1 MTSTPFTR
9 NYRDH
14 SNNEGFQ
21 FEFFCD
27 KCGSGFR
34 SSFATNAL
42 GLASD
47 LLKAAG
53 SLFGGAVASA
63 GWGADHVKDAFRG
76 KAWDDAYAAAIAECK
91 PHFHQCGRCGHWV
104 CPDVCWSEGRGL
116 CQSCAPDLQQEAAVV
131 QAQVAV
137 DQVREKARQTDQT
150 AGMNMT
156 DAHAAVCPH
165 CSARVTSGG
174 KFCEACGQPFV
185 TTSACAKCK
194 APMSATAKFCGSCGA
209 PRGP

>member
-1 MTSTPFTR
+1 MTSSTFTR

-34 SSFATNAL
+34 SPFATNAL

-104 CPDVCWSEGRGL
+104 CPEVCWNQGRGL
-116 CQSCAPDLQQEAAVV
+116 CLSCAPDLQQEAAVV

-137 DQVREKARQTDQT
+137 
-150 AGMNMT
+150 G
-156 DAHAAVCPH
+156 AHPIEQSHGPIMASFSVFANRGDR
-165 CSARVTSGG
+165 SARAEPPARRFAGR
-174 KFCEACGQPFV
+174 
-185 TTSACAKCK
+185 
-194 APMSATAKFCGSCGA
+194 
-209 PRGP
+209 PR

>member
-104 CPDVCWSEGRGL
+104 CPEVCWNQGRGL
-116 CQSCAPDLQQEAAVV
+116 C
-131 QAQVAV
+131 
-137 DQVREKARQTDQT
+137 RQTSSRRPPSCR
-150 AGMNMT
+150 
-156 DAHAAVCPH
+156 HR
-165 CSARVTSGG
+165 SLSI
-174 KFCEACGQPFV
+174 
-185 TTSACAKCK
+185 KCVRR
-194 APMSATAKFCGSCGA
+194 
-209 PRGP
+209 RGRPIRRPG

>member
-63 GWGADHVKDAFRG
+63 GWGADLVATLGLPGRLRDTSVSEAVLEAVANAALHDPLIASNPRPITSLAVIQQLLRDA
-76 KAWDDAYAAAIAECK
+76 W
-91 PHFHQCGRCGHWV
+91 
-104 CPDVCWSEGRGL
+104 
-116 CQSCAPDLQQEAAVV
+116 
-131 QAQVAV
+131 
-137 DQVREKARQTDQT
+137 
-150 AGMNMT
+150 
-156 DAHAAVCPH
+156 
-165 CSARVTSGG
+165 
-174 KFCEACGQPFV
+174 
-185 TTSACAKCK
+185 
-194 APMSATAKFCGSCGA
+194 
-209 PRGP
+209 